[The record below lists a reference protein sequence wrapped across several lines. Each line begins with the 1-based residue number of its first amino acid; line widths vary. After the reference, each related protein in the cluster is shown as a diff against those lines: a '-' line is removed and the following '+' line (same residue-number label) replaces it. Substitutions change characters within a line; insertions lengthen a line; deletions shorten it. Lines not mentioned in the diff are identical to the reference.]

1 MRVPTSRHFQE
12 RKVGTVLAWYNN
24 KWAYQLLT
32 KDEHQNYIQNF
43 MASTTSFDKTGV
55 RNYALVTAAYWGFT
69 VTDGALRMLVLL
81 YFHTLGYS
89 PFEVAML
96 FLFYEIFG
104 IVTNLFGGW
113 IGSQLG
119 VKLTLYGGIALQIGA
134 LLMMTPVNEAWAL
147 ALAIP
152 YVMAAQAVSGIAKD
166 LTKMSSKSAIRLVI
180 PQEAQSSLFKWV
192 AILTGSKNALK
203 GVGFFLGSVL
213 LAVFGYVNALLI
225 MAGGLFLILLSS
237 RWLPSGMG
245 KIKAKIKFRQLFS
258 KSREIN
264 ILSAARFFLFGAR
277 DVWFVVGLPVFL
289 YSQLN
294 WTFEQVGGFL
304 AIWVIGYG
312 IVQSLAPT
320 LLKRFGSGNPPQ
332 ASTIRFWTGFLTAM
346 PVAIALSLQ
355 AGLPPGRTI
364 VIGLMAFGIVFAFNS
379 AVHSYLVLA
388 YTEGDKV
395 ALNVGFYYMANSG
408 GRLAGTVLSG
418 VIFQLYGL
426 VGCLWISAIF
436 VLLAELITL
445 KLSNPKSERA
455 IAQKVQ

>member
-1 MRVPTSRHFQE
+1 
-12 RKVGTVLAWYNN
+12 
-24 KWAYQLLT
+24 
-32 KDEHQNYIQNF
+32 
-43 MASTTSFDKTGV
+43 MASSSTLDSIGV

-69 VTDGALRMLVLL
+69 ITDGALRMLVLL
-81 YFHTLGYS
+81 YFHTLGYT
-89 PFEVAML
+89 PLEVAML

-113 IGSQLG
+113 IGSQFG
-119 VKLTLYGGIALQIGA
+119 VKLTLYGGIALQVAA
-134 LLMMTPVNEAWAL
+134 LLMMTPVDESWAI
-147 ALAIP
+147 AIAVP
-152 YVMAAQAVSGIAKD
+152 YVMVAQAFSGVAKD

-213 LAVFGYVNALLI
+213 LGAFGYRTALLS
-225 MAGGLFLILLSS
+225 MAGALVVVLLSS

-245 KIKAKIKFRQLFS
+245 KIKTKVKFSQLFS

-264 ILSAARFFLFGAR
+264 ILSGARFFLFGAR

-289 YSQLN
+289 YSVLN
-294 WTFEQVGGFL
+294 WTFQQVGGFL
-304 AIWVIGYG
+304 ATWVIGYG
-312 IVQSLAPT
+312 IVQFLAPT
-320 LLKRFGSGNPPQ
+320 LLQRLGSGQAPQ
-332 ASTIRFWTGFLTAM
+332 ASTIRFWTGILTAI
-346 PVAIALSLQ
+346 PGAIALALQ
-355 AGLPPGRTI
+355 LGRPAGQTI
-364 VIGLMAFGIVFAFNS
+364 IIGLAIFGIVFAFNS

-388 YTEGDKV
+388 YTADDQV

-418 VIFQLYGL
+418 LIFQLYGL
-426 VGCLWISAIF
+426 VGCLWVSAIF

-445 KLSNPKSERA
+445 KLPNPSAKRA
-455 IAQKVQ
+455 IAWKSEGGD